1 MWLQCEGSAEGPS
14 EVCHGIVKRY
24 ENTVLVLKDQ
34 HTIICR
40 KDDMYMNT
48 AGNHA
53 LAKGGSGDVL
63 CGILTGLYA
72 QEKRRCRQLQPL
84 YMSMP
89 ARQMSSYREWMPTA
103 YSRVI

>member
-1 MWLQCEGSAEGPS
+1 MELLHRPAVTILTPHPKEMSYLCGCSVKEVLKDPLQCAMEF
-14 EVCHGIVKRY
+14 VKRY

-53 LAKGGSGDVL
+53 LAKGAAGMCCAVF
-63 CGILTGLYA
+63 
-72 QEKRRCRQLQPL
+72 
-84 YMSMP
+84 
-89 ARQMSSYREWMPTA
+89 
-103 YSRVI
+103 

>member
-1 MWLQCEGSAEGPS
+1 MWLQCEGSAEGPLKCAM
-14 EVCHGIVKRY
+14 EFVKRY

-53 LAKGGSGDVL
+53 LAKGAAGMCCAVF
-63 CGILTGLYA
+63 
-72 QEKRRCRQLQPL
+72 
-84 YMSMP
+84 
-89 ARQMSSYREWMPTA
+89 
-103 YSRVI
+103 